1 MRLDCSVKVSSSL
14 LSMRQQQPQGMIFSS
29 AWSLA
34 ETRGT
39 GEAPPVS
46 GHRCARSDGPP
57 ARRSALAGGRRTTRE
72 RAPHTPPPQSPRE
85 NAPGAPTSRPNSPAP
100 TFPPQLSRPFDA
112 DRLPAQGP
120 PQHPATPAPAK
131 SPKPGRPADRP
142 GRDRSP
148 APTRSRD
155 QSRDQRWA

>member
-39 GEAPPVS
+39 GEAPPDS

-72 RAPHTPPPQSPRE
+72 RAPHPPPPQCPRE
-85 NAPGAPTSRPNSPAP
+85 NAPGAPT
-100 TFPPQLSRPFDA
+100 FPPQLPRPFDA

-142 GRDRSP
+142 GRNRSP